1 MNHLGI
7 LSRTAQA
14 ASTRLPHLAPL
25 QSRLKLGLASGP
37 WHLWLDHSAFF
48 YAQQV
53 DAASQVMEERL
64 PSGKFLAL
72 DSTVSRFS
80 HTLVANEVAKST
92 DSFLKTI
99 EIQFGDRFRPV
110 HMINTSHLAVAL
122 GRPSVL
128 ENVGLAANRITGLPL
143 IPGPAIKGLV
153 STWAFW
159 RGNAKNGDRDDAPP
173 EFRSAF
179 ATERNDLLP
188 HTRELTLRI
197 LGSDDSHQ
205 ADAGDILFLG
215 GFPVANDKLKLE
227 VDIVNPHH
235 DASGRPRDPVPSFFL
250 TVASGATWR
259 FHLLA
264 SRRADDAP
272 GSPFHYA
279 RLLDTAALWLTEA
292 LTQVGIGAKTAAGYG
307 RFAPAENSTEASTS
321 ASVRTLTT
329 RRTVAA
335 VPSSDYNEAIF
346 KNAVLRLTE
355 SKGSW
360 AQLQKEIP
368 KLLKPENAQWL
379 QKFKVAT
386 QHKDFKEL
394 RHQSWYPK

>member
-1 MNHLGI
+1 M
-7 LSRTAQA
+7 
-14 ASTRLPHLAPL
+14 
-25 QSRLKLGLASGP
+25 
-37 WHLWLDHSAFF
+37 
-48 YAQQV
+48 
-53 DAASQVMEERL
+53 
-64 PSGKFLAL
+64 
-72 DSTVSRFS
+72 
-80 HTLVANEVAKST
+80 
-92 DSFLKTI
+92 
-99 EIQFGDRFRPV
+99 
-110 HMINTSHLAVAL
+110 
-122 GRPSVL
+122 
-128 ENVGLAANRITGLPL
+128 
-143 IPGPAIKGLV
+143 
-153 STWAFW
+153 
-159 RGNAKNGDRDDAPP
+159 
-173 EFRSAF
+173 
-179 ATERNDLLP
+179 
-188 HTRELTLRI
+188 
-197 LGSDDSHQ
+197 
-205 ADAGDILFLG
+205 
-215 GFPVANDKLKLE
+215 
-227 VDIVNPHH
+227 
-235 DASGRPRDPVPSFFL
+235 PSFFL

-321 ASVRTLTT
+321 ASVRTVTT